1 MTMSRRTIRTT
12 AVLLA
17 AAATVGFGASA
28 AAAEETPELVN
39 INFAYHPNMH
49 GGAPTAIG
57 LDQGFFEEEGL
68 SLTPTR
74 FTSGAP
80 EIDAMIAG
88 QLDIGYLGP
97 GAMPAVMRGD
107 VALLTIDHP
116 NAIERIVVSEES
128 GIDSVADLAGKEVLF
143 ATGTTGEFVVR
154 AALESAGLTMDDITP
169 VNSPDESSTTAFIS
183 GSADVI
189 SVGPTFTA
197 QALEDRDSKVVF
209 ESTSVD
215 TFALP
220 GFWIANKDF
229 VANNRDLVDRFLRA
243 FGKANDYRYEN
254 LEAIIPE
261 VHEFTGTPEADLQ
274 SQVDLTKWWTT
285 EEINAAIE
293 DGTVDEMLQGLNA
306 MFEATGKMDTIADP
320 ATYFDAEA
328 TLAAYETTATAA
340 PAERTDQGG
349 FPWIWVVVGAFLLIL
364 IAGVIFII
372 RRARA

>member
-1 MTMSRRTIRTT
+1 M
-12 AVLLA
+12 AALLV
-17 AAATVGFGASA
+17 VGVGVGMGASTA
-28 AAAEETPELVN
+28 TAQEAPDLVN
-39 INFAYHPNMH
+39 INYAYHPNMH

-116 NAIERIVVSEES
+116 NAIERIVVSEDS
-128 GIDSVADLAGKEVLF
+128 GVDSIEDLEGQQVFF

-154 AALESAGLTMDDITP
+154 AALEAAGLTMEDIIP
-169 VNSPDESSTTAFIS
+169 VNSPDESSTTAFIA
-183 GSADVI
+183 GSADII

-197 QALEDRDSKVVF
+197 QALNDRDSKVIF

-220 GFWIANKDF
+220 GFWIANKEF
-229 VANNRDLVDRFLRA
+229 VAENPDLVERFLRA
-243 FGKANDYRYEN
+243 FGRANDYRVEN
-254 LEAIIPE
+254 LDDIIPL
-261 VHEFTGTPEADLQ
+261 VSEFTGTPAADLE
-274 SQVDLTKWWTT
+274 SQVELTEWWTT
-285 EEINAAIE
+285 EEINAAIA
-293 DGTVDEMLQGLNA
+293 DGTVNQMLTGLNE
-306 MFEATGKMDTIADP
+306 MFLATGKMDAVADP
-320 ATYFDAEA
+320 STYFDTEA
-328 TLAAYETTATAA
+328 TLAAYATEASEE
-340 PAERTDQGG
+340 PAMRNDEAE
-349 FPWIWVVVGAFLLIL
+349 FPWLWVVLGVFGVLVIGGIAF
-364 IAGVIFII
+364 VI

>member
-1 MTMSRRTIRTT
+1 MSRRSIRTMAVMLT
-12 AVLLA
+12 AAV
-17 AAATVGFGASA
+17 TVGLGASA
-28 AAAEETPELVN
+28 ASAEEKPDLIT

-57 LDQGFFEEEGL
+57 LDQGFFEDEGL
-68 SLTPTR
+68 KLNPTR

-116 NAIERIVVSEES
+116 NAIERIVVSEDS
-128 GIDSVADLAGKEVLF
+128 GIDSVEDLKGKEILF

-154 AALESAGLTMDDITP
+154 AALESVGLTMADITP
-169 VNSPDESSTTAFIS
+169 VNSPDESSTTAFIA
-183 GSADVI
+183 GSADVV

-197 QALEDRDSKVVF
+197 QALKDRDSKVIF

-243 FGKANDYRYEN
+243 FGKANDYRLDN
-254 LEAIIPE
+254 LDSIIPE
-261 VHEFTGTPEADLQ
+261 VQEFTGTPEADLQ
-274 SQVDLTKWWTT
+274 SQVDLTEWWSTD
-285 EEINAAIE
+285 EINAAIKE
-293 DGTVDEMLQGLNA
+293 GTVDKMLKGLNE

-320 ATYFDAEA
+320 STYFNADA
-328 TLAAYETTATAA
+328 TLAAYATQATTA
-340 PAERTDQGG
+340 PADRTDQAD
-349 FPWIWVVVGAFLLIL
+349 FPWIWVVIGVFLLAL
-364 IAGVIFII
+364 LAGIVFII

>member
-1 MTMSRRTIRTT
+1 M
-12 AVLLA
+12 AVLLIAGA
-17 AAATVGFGASA
+17 AVGAGASA
-28 AAAEETPELVN
+28 ASAEETQSPSGELVN

-57 LDQGFFEEEGL
+57 LEEGYFEDEGL
-68 SLTPTR
+68 ELTPTR

-116 NAIERIVVSEES
+116 NAIERIVVSEDS
-128 GIDSVADLAGKEVLF
+128 GIDSIEDLAGQEVLF

-154 AALESAGLTMDDITP
+154 AALESVGMTLDDITP

-183 GSADVI
+183 GSANVI

-197 QALEDRDSKVVF
+197 QALSDRDSKVLF

-220 GFWIANKDF
+220 GFWIANKEF
-229 VANNRDLVDRFLRA
+229 VANNPDLVERFLRA
-243 FGKANDYRYEN
+243 FGKANDYRFEN
-254 LEAIIPE
+254 LEE
-261 VHEFTGTPEADLQ
+261 VVPLVQEFTGTPAADLE
-274 SQVDLTKWWTT
+274 SQVELTEWWTT
-285 EEINAAIE
+285 AEINAAIA
-293 DGTVDEMLQGLNA
+293 DGTVDDMLTGLNK

-320 ATYFDAEA
+320 STYFDAEA
-328 TLAAYETTATAA
+328 TLAAYETESATS
-340 PAERTDQGG
+340 PAEQRTDQGG
-349 FPWIWVVVGAFLLIL
+349 FPWIWVILGAFGVVVLIG
-364 IAGVIFII
+364 IIFII

>member
-1 MTMSRRTIRTT
+1 M
-12 AVLLA
+12 AVLLTA
-17 AAATVGFGASA
+17 AVTVGFGAGPASA
-28 AAAEETPELVN
+28 EDTPDLVT

-57 LDQGFFEEEGL
+57 LDQGFFEDEGL
-68 SLTPTR
+68 KLDPTR

-116 NAIERIVVSEES
+116 NAMERIVVSADS

-169 VNSPDESSTTAFIS
+169 VNSPDESSTTAFIA
-183 GSADVI
+183 GSADVV

-197 QALEDRDSKVVF
+197 QALNDRDSKVIF

-229 VANNRDLVDRFLRA
+229 VADNRDLVDRFLRA
-243 FGKANDYRYEN
+243 FGKANDYRLEN
-254 LEAIIPE
+254 LDSIIPK
-261 VHEFTGTPEADLQ
+261 VQEFTGTPEADLQ
-274 SQVDLTKWWTT
+274 SQVDLTEWWSTD
-285 EEINAAIE
+285 EINAAIE
-293 DGTVDEMLQGLNA
+293 DGTVNQMLTSLNE

-320 ATYFDAEA
+320 STYFDADA
-328 TLAAYETTATAA
+328 TLAAYAAQATAP
-340 PAERTDQGG
+340 PASRTDQGD
-349 FPWIWVVVGAFLLIL
+349 FPWIWIVIGGFLLALLVGIVL
-364 IAGVIFII
+364 IV